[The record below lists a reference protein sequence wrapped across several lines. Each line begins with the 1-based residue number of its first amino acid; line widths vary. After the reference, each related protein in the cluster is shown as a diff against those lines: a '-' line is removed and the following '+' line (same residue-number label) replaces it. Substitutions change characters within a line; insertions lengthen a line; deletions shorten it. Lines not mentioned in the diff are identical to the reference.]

1 MIQQVSVSCSLWS
14 DSSCLTTTAKQTNK
28 KNSHC
33 LIHVLPTTLLTSPPS
48 FIHDYM
54 KIMKWKKMHHAGE
67 AAPGCPHSHHMP
79 LDSGSSLWSGSVQP
93 PQAGPH

>member
-1 MIQQVSVSCSLWS
+1 
-14 DSSCLTTTAKQTNK
+14 
-28 KNSHC
+28 
-33 LIHVLPTTLLTSPPS
+33 
-48 FIHDYM
+48 
-54 KIMKWKKMHHAGE
+54 MHHAGE